1 MRIEVL
7 DVVDL
12 PDGGANIIMDMDEN
26 SKEQFARIGILKVLT
41 DAINDTLDYNN
52 ISDPDQLE
60 LDI

>member
-1 MRIEVL
+1 MRIDVI

-12 PDGGANIIMDMDEN
+12 PDGGANIIMDMDES